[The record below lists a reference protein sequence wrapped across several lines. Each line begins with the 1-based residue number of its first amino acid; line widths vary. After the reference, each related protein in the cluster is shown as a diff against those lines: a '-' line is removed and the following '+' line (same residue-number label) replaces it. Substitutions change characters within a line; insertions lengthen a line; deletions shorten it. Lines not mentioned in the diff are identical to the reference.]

1 MSNEVSIFKSRDVA
15 VAGKKAPSALTQ
27 SLMKGGA
34 KLKRISPRNGM
45 FVRVA
50 NGDVA
55 GKIKSPMRVVMVG
68 VAPDVQRT
76 FYIKSYDPNAEATAP
91 DCWTNDGKRPDASI
105 KAPQGKNCETCP
117 QNVKGS
123 GQGDTRACRFK
134 RRVAVILPDEV
145 GGNNHGDIYQLEVA
159 SKSIFGKGVG
169 QVFPLNAYIDYVIAN
184 GENIDG
190 VITEVTF
197 NEDNNNQ
204 SVLFRAV
211 DFVASDSDL
220 ADVVN
225 TAVESP
231 DVQKAILLN
240 VSAVDKGEASS
251 DEEFVPKAPA
261 AKQADSDEEA
271 EPMAEP
277 TKRASK
283 KAEPP
288 STAPKKSL
296 ADVVSAWSEDE

>member
-15 VAGKKAPSALTQ
+15 VTGKKAPSALTQ

-45 FVRVA
+45 FVRVV
-50 NGDVA
+50 NGDAA
-55 GKIKSPMRVVMVG
+55 GKLKAPLRVVIVG

-76 FYIKSYDPNAEATAP
+76 FYAKAYDPNAEPTAP
-91 DCWTNDGKRPDASI
+91 DCWTNDGRKPDASI

-123 GQGDTRACRFK
+123 GQGETRACRFK
-134 RRVAVILPDEV
+134 RRLAVILPEEV
-145 GGNNHGDIYQLEVA
+145 GGNNEGDIYQLEVA

-190 VITEVTF
+190 VVTEIDF
-197 NEDNNNQ
+197 NENNNNQ

-211 DFVASDSDL
+211 DFVSSDSDL
-220 ADVVN
+220 VGVVN

-231 DVQKAILLN
+231 EVHKAIVLN
-240 VSAVDKGEASS
+240 VAAVDKGEGGN
-251 DEEFVPKAPA
+251 DEDFETKAPA
-261 AKQADSDEEA
+261 AKQVDSDEEA
-271 EPMAEP
+271 EPVAEP

-283 KAEPP
+283 KAEVPAA
-288 STAPKKSL
+288 TTKKSL
-296 ADVVSAWSEDE
+296 ADVVSAWSDDE

>member
-15 VAGKKAPSALTQ
+15 VTGKKAPSALTQ

-45 FVRVA
+45 FVRVV
-50 NGDVA
+50 NGDTA
-55 GKIKSPMRVVMVG
+55 GKLKAPLRVVIVG

-76 FYIKSYDPNAEATAP
+76 FYAKAYDPNAEPTAP
-91 DCWTNDGKRPDASI
+91 DCWTNDGRKPDASI

-123 GQGDTRACRFK
+123 GQGETRACRFK
-134 RRVAVILPDEV
+134 RRLAVILPEEV
-145 GGNNHGDIYQLEVA
+145 GGNNEGDIYQLEVA

-190 VITEVTF
+190 VVTEIDF
-197 NEDNNNQ
+197 NENNNNQ

-211 DFVASDSDL
+211 DFVSSDSDL
-220 ADVVN
+220 VGVVN

-231 DVQKAILLN
+231 EVHKAIVLN
-240 VSAVDKGEASS
+240 VAAVDKGEGGN
-251 DEEFVPKAPA
+251 DEDFETKAPA
-261 AKQADSDEEA
+261 AKQVDSDEEA
-271 EPMAEP
+271 EPVAEP

-283 KAEPP
+283 KAEVPAA
-288 STAPKKSL
+288 TTKKSL
-296 ADVVSAWSEDE
+296 ADVVSAWSDDE